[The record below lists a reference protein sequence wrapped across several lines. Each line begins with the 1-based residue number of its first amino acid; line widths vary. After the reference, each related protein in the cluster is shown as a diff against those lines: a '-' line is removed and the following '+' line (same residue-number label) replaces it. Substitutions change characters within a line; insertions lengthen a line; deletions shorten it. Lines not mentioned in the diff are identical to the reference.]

1 MLKNFEKVFQHFF
14 ISLKKYVIY
23 VLSFFMSLYSLQ
35 NNHTTGGTWR
45 KYGVAAKRLQIKKR
59 LISANSSEYAH
70 GAGALLTLC

>member
-1 MLKNFEKVFQHFF
+1 
-14 ISLKKYVIY
+14 
-23 VLSFFMSLYSLQ
+23 MSLYSLQ

>member
-1 MLKNFEKVFQHFF
+1 
-14 ISLKKYVIY
+14 
-23 VLSFFMSLYSLQ
+23 MSLYSLQ

-70 GAGALLTLC
+70 GAGALLTVKTKVVLPGYDGHSS